1 MQKESYFDGNIFQKV
16 GWLIVCFLIVVLTI
30 GIGLPWAIC
39 IMKRWETKHTVIDGK
54 RLRFDGT
61 VVGLIGKWI
70 WWLLLIYLTAGI
82 FALFVSGKLKKW
94 VVKHTHFAK

>member
-1 MQKESYFDGNIFQKV
+1 M
-16 GWLIVCFLIVVLTI
+16 CFLIVVLTI